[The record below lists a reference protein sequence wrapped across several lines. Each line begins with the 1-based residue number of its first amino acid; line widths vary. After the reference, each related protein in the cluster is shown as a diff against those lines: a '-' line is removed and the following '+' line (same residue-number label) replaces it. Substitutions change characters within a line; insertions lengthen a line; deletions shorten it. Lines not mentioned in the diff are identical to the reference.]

1 MSASPIP
8 IPRWARW
15 LVGLTALIIVISAG
29 GWAATQWQQPLPP
42 ALPTTPPDALALPAV
57 GAWGRIAPQGEVI
70 DLGPPTGMDGVRV
83 EKLLVDEGD
92 AVKAGDV
99 IAVLDTFHRR
109 ETALQ
114 EAEALEQVAE
124 ARLAQAKEGAK
135 PAEIAAQEAMVT
147 RAQAE
152 FENAQVEVE
161 RWRPL
166 RAQKIVG
173 PEDFAAKELQ
183 RDRFREAV
191 RQAQAQLEALRTV
204 RPVDVALATAEVRRA
219 NAAVEHARAELMA
232 TKILA
237 PTDGRILRVQARPG
251 QRIGEN
257 GVVEMGNTNVMF
269 AIAEVY
275 EADVG
280 RVRVGQAARLR
291 VPSLPEDLHGKVER
305 LGWMVGRKVTLN
317 NDPISDT
324 DARVI
329 EVRIQINAADAP
341 RVAQLSNARVEI
353 RIDVGR

>member
-1 MSASPIP
+1 MSVSPIS

-15 LVGLTALIIVISAG
+15 TIGLAILVVVISAG
-29 GWAATQWQQPLPP
+29 GWAATQWQQSPPLSQ
-42 ALPTTPPDALALPAV
+42 PTTPPDALALPAV

-83 EKLLVDEGD
+83 HELLVDEGD
-92 AVKAGDV
+92 AVSKGDV
-99 IAVLDTFHRR
+99 IAVLDMFERR
-109 ETALQ
+109 QTALH
-114 EAEALEQVAE
+114 EAEALRLVAE
-124 ARLAQAKEGAK
+124 AKLAQAKEGAK
-135 PAEIAAQEAMVT
+135 PAELAAQEALVS
-147 RAQAE
+147 RAQTE
-152 FENAQVEVE
+152 FENAQAEVE

-166 RAQKIVG
+166 AAQKIVG

-191 RQAQAQLEALRTV
+191 RQAAAQLEALRTV

-219 NAAVEHARAELMA
+219 SAAVEHARAELA
-232 TKILA
+232 STKIHA
-237 PTDGRILRVQARPG
+237 PTDGRILRVHARPG
-251 QRIGEN
+251 QHIGEK

-280 RVRVGQAARLR
+280 RIRVGQTARLR
-291 VPSLPEDLHGKVER
+291 VPSLPEDLHGKVEL

-329 EVRIQINAADAP
+329 EVRIRINDADAP

-353 RIDVGR
+353 RIDVGQ